1 MITMTAPT
9 IKRAMKTIGLGD
21 RAGDFLAIIDEMAL
35 DAMLEESMAEI
46 ERGEFIPAE
55 EFEQEMREKF
65 ANGYFSKENARK
77 RIESGMYA
85 DCM

>member
-1 MITMTAPT
+1 
-9 IKRAMKTIGLGD
+9 
-21 RAGDFLAIIDEMAL
+21 MAL

-46 ERGEFIPAE
+46 ERGEFIPAD
-55 EFEQEMREKF
+55 EFIDDMREKF